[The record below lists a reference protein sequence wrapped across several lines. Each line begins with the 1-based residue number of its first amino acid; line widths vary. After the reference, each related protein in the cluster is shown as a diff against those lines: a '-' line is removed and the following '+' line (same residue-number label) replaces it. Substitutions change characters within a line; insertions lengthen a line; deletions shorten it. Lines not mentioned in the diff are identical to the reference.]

1 MIFSTYQGIGKSTLA
16 KTNLK
21 IIDFESSCFDKGN
34 PNWYKDYVNT
44 AINLHKQGYIVF
56 IASHKVVRD
65 YMLQQITNKEDY
77 AMIMYDMN
85 LEAYC
90 VDKLEKRFEDSCE
103 TYGQDSQIAQ
113 KNFRAYKNACD
124 HFEDSY
130 AEIKEDEKNGLK
142 VIWIKNKD
150 YNLKSIISGNMNK
163 NEDMEEDVSEEYTDW
178 ISDFY
183 TRFDEEYINWLADFY
198 E

>member
-21 IIDFESSCFDKGN
+21 IIDFESSCFDKNN

-44 AINLHKQGYIVF
+44 AINLHKQGYTVF

-85 LEAYC
+85 LGEYC
-90 VDKLEKRFEDSCE
+90 VDKLAKRFEDSCE

-124 HFEDSY
+124 HFKDSY

-142 VIWIKNKD
+142 VIWIKDKD
-150 YNLKSIISGNMNK
+150 YNLKSIISDNTNK
-163 NEDMEEDVSEEYTDW
+163 SEDVEEDDSEEYTDW
-178 ISDFY
+178 VSDFY